1 MKTSELANYD
11 AMLSELK
18 AGESIFCPS
27 AFWEELNS
35 KNMQMLEVEGLSNFK
50 RTVSQNYFNWFISS
64 IRHPLFRHAFSYW
77 CRHPNLLPLRT
88 RLGETDFLRLT
99 TSAER
104 QKLSPFQ
111 RNAYRLYV
119 CFVWT
124 IMSKMD
130 RHGLRFKVAEPE
142 IGNPFPLR
150 YGNQLLSQDLA
161 SSILECN
168 VLADI
173 TKGVSAPR
181 IAEVGAGYGRL
192 AYTYVNSLPGRYFI
206 FDIPPAL
213 TVSQWYLEQ
222 TIGVENVFRF
232 RQFKNFGDI
241 EAELGKAKV
250 AFFTANQ
257 IQKFPDGY
265 FDVALSISTLP
276 EMRQDQ
282 AECYLAEFQRLS
294 RGHIFLKQW
303 ISWKNPSDG
312 TDLTTDSYHFK
323 PQWRLTFDR
332 TDPVIPNFFN
342 RVWSRYT

>member
-1 MKTSELANYD
+1 MKTSELANYN
-11 AMLSELK
+11 AMLNELK
-18 AGESIFCPS
+18 SGNSIFCPS
-27 AFWEELNS
+27 AFWEDLNS
-35 KNMQMLEVEGLSNFK
+35 KNLHMLEVEGLSNFK
-50 RTVSQNYFNWFISS
+50 RTVSQNYFNWFIASV
-64 IRHPLFRHAFSYW
+64 RHPLFRHVFSFW

-99 TSAER
+99 TSDQR
-104 QKLSPFQ
+104 QELSLLQ

-124 IMSKMD
+124 IMSKFD
-130 RHGLRFKVAEPE
+130 HHGLRLKVSEPE

-150 YGNQLLSQDLA
+150 VGKKLLSQDLA
-161 SSILECN
+161 SSVLECN

-173 TKGVSAPR
+173 TQGVTAPR

-192 AYTYVNSLPGRYFI
+192 AHTYVTSLPGRYFI

-213 TVSQWYLEQ
+213 TLSQWYLEQ
-222 TIGVENVFRF
+222 TIGPKDVFRF
-232 RQFKNFGDI
+232 RHFDKFEDI
-241 EAELGKAKV
+241 ETELGKARV

-257 IQKFPDGY
+257 IQKFPKGY

-294 RGHIFLKQW
+294 RSHIFLKQW
-303 ISWKNPSDG
+303 ISWKNPCDG
-312 TDLTTDSYHFK
+312 TELTTDSYRFE
-323 PQWRLTFDR
+323 PQWHLTLDR
-332 TDPVIPNFFN
+332 IDPVIPNFFN
-342 RVWSRYT
+342 RVWSRKT